1 MYRVEL
7 APSPRRFFAKADRP
21 LALKLARCFRQLE
34 ADPLHHGNIKPLG
47 GPFAGLRRFRVGDWR
62 VVYRIGERD
71 HVVYVVDIAHRSE
84 VYG

>member
-1 MYRVEL
+1 
-7 APSPRRFFAKADRP
+7 
-21 LALKLARCFRQLE
+21 LE